1 MQIQH
6 PGGAAGQRTR
16 VRLREKVGYGI
27 GDFGFNLYWANISA
41 FLLIFYTDVM
51 GLAAAAVFAITALVP
66 GLGVL
71 TQVCAFVV
79 LAFIA
84 IAIYRQWFSHAGASS
99 DQPLLNRRAEQ
110 LIGQVVVL
118 AQPIVGGQGRVQI
131 GDAFWTVSGADLPA
145 GSAVRVVAVEHMVL
159 KVQPA

>member
-1 MQIQH
+1 MRWELVVWACLSLLLITAEVFV
-6 PGGAAGQRTR
+6 PG
-16 VRLREKVGYGI
+16 
-27 GDFGFNLYWANISA
+27 A
-41 FLLIFYTDVM
+41 FLLWL

-84 IAIYRQWFSHAGASS
+84 IAIYRQWFSHAGATS

-131 GDAFWTVSGADLPA
+131 GDAFWTVSGADLPT

>member
-1 MQIQH
+1 MRWELVVWACLSLLLLTAEVFV
-6 PGGAAGQRTR
+6 PG
-16 VRLREKVGYGI
+16 
-27 GDFGFNLYWANISA
+27 A
-41 FLLIFYTDVM
+41 FLLWL

-84 IAIYRQWFSHAGASS
+84 IAIYRQWFSHAGATS

>member
-1 MQIQH
+1 MRWELVVWACLSLLLITAEVFV
-6 PGGAAGQRTR
+6 PG
-16 VRLREKVGYGI
+16 
-27 GDFGFNLYWANISA
+27 A
-41 FLLIFYTDVM
+41 FLLWL

-84 IAIYRQWFSHAGASS
+84 IAIYRQWFSHAGATS

>member
-1 MQIQH
+1 MRWELVVWACLSLLLITAEVFV
-6 PGGAAGQRTR
+6 PG
-16 VRLREKVGYGI
+16 
-27 GDFGFNLYWANISA
+27 S
-41 FLLIFYTDVM
+41 FLLWL
-51 GLAAAAVFAITALVP
+51 GLAAAAVFAVTALLP

-131 GDAFWTVSGADLPA
+131 GDAFWMVSGADLPA

-159 KVQPA
+159 KVQAA

>member
-1 MQIQH
+1 MRWELVVWACLSLLLITAEVFV
-6 PGGAAGQRTR
+6 PG
-16 VRLREKVGYGI
+16 
-27 GDFGFNLYWANISA
+27 A
-41 FLLIFYTDVM
+41 FLLWL